1 MTQKITRWVQRMDY
15 RYLLPAM
22 ARLPFSIGVF
32 ASYCRGLL
40 QVLVDYDWR
49 SIALGRKYIRS
60 NVYQAMTVLLGSR
73 SKSIMGTLG
82 RFLHNSRSEY
92 QDCLYINEQK
102 IEKICQNSKL
112 NGIEDILKAQ
122 KEGRGVVLLSCHF
135 DSFIMGMVLL
145 GKKGINVNVL
155 TSSLVEDKRIHPD
168 VINFFT
174 SKYRLMEKYIGGKM
188 VHYETG
194 LDFYYQALDRGESLV
209 IMADVQGGKSDIYI
223 PFLERNLRMPIGAWH
238 MAKKTNSLIGAYM
251 CIYVSPGVYQ
261 INFFPLRE
269 IDAESP
275 VNTLLPI
282 YAFLEGWIRKMPGRW
297 LAAEHLMNYGL

>member
-1 MTQKITRWVQRMDY
+1 
-15 RYLLPAM
+15 
-22 ARLPFSIGVF
+22 
-32 ASYCRGLL
+32 
-40 QVLVDYDWR
+40 
-49 SIALGRKYIRS
+49 
-60 NVYQAMTVLLGSR
+60 
-73 SKSIMGTLG
+73 
-82 RFLHNSRSEY
+82 
-92 QDCLYINEQK
+92 
-102 IEKICQNSKL
+102 
-112 NGIEDILKAQ
+112 
-122 KEGRGVVLLSCHF
+122 
-135 DSFIMGMVLL
+135 
-145 GKKGINVNVL
+145 
-155 TSSLVEDKRIHPD
+155 
-168 VINFFT
+168 
-174 SKYRLMEKYIGGKM
+174 M